1 VLKNDGLIL
10 FSTFGPDTLKELK
23 KSWSVVDSEA
33 HVNTFTDMHDIGD
46 QMLGAGFQSPV
57 MEMETLTLTYQTVTD
72 LLRDLKAIGAQTVST
87 RSKSLMGKD
96 KFQLMIKMYESYR
109 QDGKLP
115 ATYEVVYGHAWK
127 RISKIG
133 KIDLSNS

>member
-1 VLKNDGLIL
+1 
-10 FSTFGPDTLKELK
+10 
-23 KSWSVVDSEA
+23 
-33 HVNTFTDMHDIGD
+33 
-46 QMLGAGFQSPV
+46 

-72 LLRDLKAIGAQTVST
+72 LLRDLKAIGAQSVSQ

-109 QDGKLP
+109 KNDKLP

-127 RISKIG
+127 KQNKLEKIQ
-133 KIDLSNS
+133 INNQ